1 MTRFTSRTGAPAVGL
16 ALLALFASGCGK
28 DRSRDE
34 GPVSVPIPARTA
46 SASGP
51 TMRVVVSELA
61 TDPTIDPQGVR
72 AVFRDAETSLL
83 ECLDVGETK
92 GASGIV
98 AISFP
103 LEHDGAV
110 GTLVEGSKTTLK
122 DERARLCIER
132 AVAEMRFSSTAG
144 SRAEIAVSLEVRP
157 RRAVE

>member
-1 MTRFTSRTGAPAVGL
+1 VKRLGLGACL
-16 ALLALFASGCGK
+16 ALVVFGALGASGCGK
-28 DRSRDE
+28 DRPRDD
-34 GPVSVPIPARTA
+34 GPVSVPVPARTA

-51 TMRVVVSELA
+51 TMRVIVSELV

-72 AVFRDAETSLL
+72 AVFRDAETKLL
-83 ECLDVGETK
+83 ECLDAAG
-92 GASGIV
+92 GAGIV

-103 LEHDGAV
+103 LEHDGSV
-110 GTLVEGSKTTLK
+110 GTLVEGSRTTLE

-132 AVAEMRFSSTAG
+132 IVAEMRFSSTAG

>member
-1 MTRFTSRTGAPAVGL
+1 MRRATRVGVVAGACL
-16 ALLALFASGCGK
+16 ALVISGCGK
-28 DRSRDE
+28 DRRDE
-34 GPVSVPIPARTA
+34 GPVSVPVPARPA
-46 SASGP
+46 SPSGP
-51 TMRVVVSELA
+51 TMRVVVSDLA

-72 AVFRDAETSLL
+72 SVLRDAETSLL
-83 ECLDVGETK
+83 ECVDGRT
-92 GASGIV
+92 APGIV

-110 GTLVEGSKTTLK
+110 GTLIEGSKTTLK

-132 AVAEMRFSSTAG
+132 IVAEQRFSSTAG

>member
-1 MTRFTSRTGAPAVGL
+1 MRRAIRAVVVGACLSLVAG
-16 ALLALFASGCGK
+16 ASGCGK
-28 DRSRDE
+28 DRRDE
-34 GPVSVPIPARTA
+34 GPVSVPVPARPA
-46 SASGP
+46 SPSGP
-51 TMRVVVSELA
+51 TMRVVVSDLA

-72 AVFRDAETSLL
+72 SVLRDAETSLL
-83 ECLDVGETK
+83 ECVDEKT
-92 GASGIV
+92 APGIV

-132 AVAEMRFSSTAG
+132 IVAEQRFSSTAG

>member
-1 MTRFTSRTGAPAVGL
+1 MSRGPSRSATLVACL
-16 ALLALFASGCGK
+16 ALPALLASGCGK

-34 GPVSVPIPARTA
+34 GPVSVPVPARTA

-51 TMRVVVSELA
+51 TMRVVVSELV
-61 TDPTIDPQGVR
+61 TDPTIDAQGVR

-83 ECLDVGETK
+83 ECVDAHDGKT
-92 GASGIV
+92 AAGIV

-103 LEHDGAV
+103 LEHDGSV
-110 GTLVEGSKTTLK
+110 GTLVEGSKTSLK

-132 AVAEMRFSSTAG
+132 IVAQLRFSSTAG